1 MVKPKAKTLQ
11 QRFGFIDADLKTPE
25 HDEIMLWLDQNVEL
39 IAKGL
44 VFEEWDQKHIKE
56 LKEKATDI
64 VYRQIE
70 SLRQD
75 QEESQR
81 EKKVT

>member
-1 MVKPKAKTLQ
+1 MAKPKAKTLQ
-11 QRFGFIDADLKTPE
+11 QRFGFIDADLKAPE

-39 IAKGL
+39 IVKDL
-44 VFEEWDQKHIKE
+44 VFNEWEQKHIKQ
-56 LKEKATDI
+56 LKENATNF
-64 VYRQIE
+64 VNRQIQ

-81 EKKVT
+81 KKKRH